1 MATTTAVKTVV
12 DANPDWVNR
21 AYRAINSKKRVN
33 LVLKGIDAS
42 NIWTAIQ
49 RTVNPHREAAVAITA
64 AIVIGVIA
72 ALGMGVLAAVCL
84 YGMNRGY
91 TVKAKHKVQ
100 GPLPFDDELTFELYP
115 PRR

>member
-1 MATTTAVKTVV
+1 MAASATVKIIVGS
-12 DANPDWVNR
+12 NDWVNR

-42 NIWTAIQ
+42 TLWTAIQ

-72 ALGMGVLAAVCL
+72 ALGMGVLATVCI
-84 YGMNRGY
+84 YGMSAGY
-91 TVKAKHKVQ
+91 TVKAKHKVK
-100 GPLPFDDELTFELYP
+100 GPMPFDDELTFELYP
-115 PRR
+115 PKR